1 MQLYPVMATAFVDLG
16 ELAEYEPV
24 IPEDEVVLFPYDID
38 FDEDDDE

>member
-1 MQLYPVMATAFVDLG
+1 MATAFVDPD
-16 ELAEYEPV
+16 ELAECEPV